1 MFRLASQQRSGAL
14 SSHRKSSRCRRHFS
28 LSAIV
33 RNPITIPGRG
43 KYTEAESTGADE
55 EPREPSPIQ
64 ELIMNHK
71 NDVGDGIRTK
81 LQRNEA
87 LTNKIYTVIRQE
99 MRKDY
104 EKDRKNLLLDPY
116 TFRNNLQRRIDEYQR
131 NAVDKPVAAMLEAL
145 EKEVN
150 EGLKDGE
157 DDGGTGWGDV
167 SGFAL
172 PPPGSL
178 VQSVFDGIKF
188 HGILLEDKFQSVWGT
203 NQPLLITSN
212 GTMRVFKAKDVQFV
226 IPQFV
231 PKELMESVSGPEFLV
246 QKNGFSATVEKILGQ
261 LKEFEKGVA
270 TREYDVIKKLPEVWE
285 MVRDSDPLQTSSVTT
300 ETVVRIVFGRG
311 EGEKLL
317 NEELF
322 ATHRAMWNDSVRF
335 WADTTNHRITSRWQA
350 RSLERVRGDEIVI
363 DSVRHRD
370 EKFKGFVE
378 KARTLIDFSKRVI
391 RPEQRTRLPET
402 KEMRP
407 IGHYTPN
414 PKDVVTFDDYDRQ
427 VIRLMREAIVFSRHA
442 IQLQDLGWLR
452 TTSSRLM
459 RSLERY
465 QNEFDI
471 LEPEHIYNFLV
482 DIGVWAPWEQP
493 GLHNVT
499 MQLPGMGY
507 AQPDRDQKVL
517 DETQSFSVEDKMKKW
532 RKDWGELEVYAIDD
546 AGAHELDDGI
556 SVEDRADGRWIHLHI
571 ANPTAF
577 MDPEHEIAQI
587 ARRRGTTLYLPE
599 GTTPILPHAWTRG
612 RLSLGA
618 GVGKEG
624 MPVLTFSARL
634 DEEGRVGD
642 FEVTSGLV
650 RNVKTF
656 TYNDVE
662 DIFLK
667 RGWAEQSIA
676 GDAIGYMKHEFGWNH
691 ELEEGV
697 TERRLSPITERD
709 VNNLKAIWDVMRDF
723 KKERLRNGMVLVD
736 NYNLSIKL
744 QQKLPKT
751 PQLQHLEA
759 PVFYDKLPG
768 IRYELSPQSRSA
780 SRALV
785 ADVAVLGN
793 KIAAMFARR
802 NNIPLI
808 YRTQSFNHAHSTT
821 PWETILA
828 SRTSDGYVANEHS
841 GAVLESGREGFGFG
855 TTPGPFE
862 LLGLTGVDDGY
873 SRATSPL
880 RRYLDMIGHWNFE
893 AHIRGEEPIFSN
905 KDLEKI
911 GLEGGI
917 REQQISG
924 ISTSIDRS
932 WTMRVLKR
940 ILERDGSLDM
950 RSMVIGNQ
958 RSMRSAKAMNVKYG
972 VQCVLQLD
980 GVTLFEDLQAVRP
993 GVVFEGKQ
1001 LAKLH
1006 PATRHFAVKAN
1017 LTDLIKEKFVK

>member
-1 MFRLASQQRSGAL
+1 
-14 SSHRKSSRCRRHFS
+14 
-28 LSAIV
+28 
-33 RNPITIPGRG
+33 
-43 KYTEAESTGADE
+43 
-55 EPREPSPIQ
+55 
-64 ELIMNHK
+64 
-71 NDVGDGIRTK
+71 
-81 LQRNEA
+81 
-87 LTNKIYTVIRQE
+87 
-99 MRKDY
+99 
-104 EKDRKNLLLDPY
+104 
-116 TFRNNLQRRIDEYQR
+116 
-131 NAVDKPVAAMLEAL
+131 
-145 EKEVN
+145 
-150 EGLKDGE
+150 
-157 DDGGTGWGDV
+157 
-167 SGFAL
+167 
-172 PPPGSL
+172 
-178 VQSVFDGIKF
+178 
-188 HGILLEDKFQSVWGT
+188 
-203 NQPLLITSN
+203 
-212 GTMRVFKAKDVQFV
+212 MRVFKAKDVQYV
-226 IPQFV
+226 IPDFV

-246 QKNGFSATVEKILGQ
+246 QKNGFSAVVEKILGQ

-270 TREYDVIKKLPEVWE
+270 TREYDVVKKLPEVWE

-300 ETVVRIVFGRG
+300 ETVARIVFGKG
-311 EGEKLL
+311 EGEKVSP
-317 NEELF
+317 EESF

-335 WADTTNHRITSRWQA
+335 WADTTNHRITSRWQV

-370 EKFKGFVE
+370 ERFWGFVE
-378 KARTLIDFSKRVI
+378 KARTLIDFSTREIK
-391 RPEQRTRLPET
+391 PEQRKRLPDT

-427 VIRLMREAIVFSRHA
+427 IIRFMREAIVFSRHA
-442 IQLQDLGWLR
+442 SQLQDLGWLR

-459 RSLERY
+459 RSLDRY

-493 GLHNVT
+493 GLYNVT
-499 MQLPGMGY
+499 LQLPGMGF

-577 MDPEHEIAQI
+577 MDPGHEIAQI

-618 GVGKEG
+618 GAGKEG
-624 MPVLTFSARL
+624 IPVLTFSARL
-634 DEEGRVGD
+634 DEEGRVED

-656 TYNDVE
+656 TYDDVE

-667 RGWAEQSIA
+667 RGWGKRTSHS
-676 GDAIGYMKHEFGWNH
+676 GAIGYMKHEFGWNH

-709 VNNLKAIWDVMRDF
+709 VDNLKVIWDVTRDF
-723 KKERLRNGMVLVD
+723 KKERMRNGMLLVD
-736 NYNLSIKL
+736 NYNLGIKL
-744 QQKLPKT
+744 QQRLPKT
-751 PQLQHLEA
+751 PQNLEA
-759 PVFYDKLPG
+759 PVFYDRLPG
-768 IRYELSPQSRSA
+768 IRYELQPQSRSV
-780 SRALV
+780 SRGLV
-785 ADVAVLGN
+785 ADMAILGN

-808 YRTQSFNHAHSTT
+808 YRFQSFNPANITT
-821 PWETILA
+821 PWETILG
-828 SRTSDGYVANEHS
+828 SRTNDGYVANEYS
-841 GAVLESGREGFGFG
+841 GAVLECGRDGFGFG

-873 SRATSPL
+873 TRATSPL
-880 RRYLDMIGHWNFE
+880 RRHLDMIAHWNFE

-917 REQQISG
+917 REQQIAG
-924 ISTSIDRS
+924 VSTSIDRS

-940 ILERDGSLDM
+940 ILERDGSLEM
-950 RSMVIGNQ
+950 KSMVMGQQ

-972 VQCVLQLD
+972 VQCLLQFD
-980 GVTLFEDLQAVRP
+980 GITRFEDLQAVKP
-993 GVVFEGKQ
+993 GKVFEGTQ
-1001 LAKLH
+1001 LMRLY
-1006 PATRHFAVKAN
+1006 PATRHFGVRAN
-1017 LTDLIKEKFVK
+1017 LADLTQEKFVK